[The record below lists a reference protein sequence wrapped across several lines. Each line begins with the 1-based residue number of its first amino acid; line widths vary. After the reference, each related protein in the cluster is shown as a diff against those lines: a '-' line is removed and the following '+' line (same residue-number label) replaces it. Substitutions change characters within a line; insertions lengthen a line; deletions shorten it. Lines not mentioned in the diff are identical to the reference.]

1 MMERKHT
8 MQNRK
13 VGLLL
18 IAILL
23 ALLLP
28 AFGCGAAK
36 KMVHKVRSPRT
47 DLKKRVLV
55 LPILDQQGVGRE
67 KADELT
73 NRLAKALERDPNL
86 VVYTH
91 EEPLPSTVTVR
102 SPKFGIV
109 IDPDLAQK
117 AEEMGM
123 NVLVTC
129 VLNRFE
135 VIGYDPGVWPLNKI
149 PVWPFTAKEPQL
161 EVSMVVNA
169 LNITN
174 GTLFLTNQEQI
185 HLRVPTQEETQKELI
200 VVEGEE
206 RRSETEMIAAV
217 PEAAREEAFL
227 EVVDAQAEKLVEGLR
242 EQIWAGRVLSAGPE
256 KIMINAGQDIGL
268 SEGRVFEVFGRGA
281 PIRSVSGRSLYLLGP
296 KVGEIQTVQV
306 MERYASAVPVEG
318 ADFRAGQVIR
328 EKP

>member
-1 MMERKHT
+1 
-8 MQNRK
+8 MQNHR
-13 VGLLL
+13 VILLL
-18 IAILL
+18 VAALL

-28 AFGCGAAK
+28 AFGCGTAK
-36 KMVHKVRSPRT
+36 KVVQKVRPTQT

-73 NRLAKALERDPNL
+73 TRLAKALERDPNL
-86 VVYTH
+86 VVYQH
-91 EEPLPSTVTVR
+91 EESLPSTVSVH

-135 VIGYDPGVWPLNKI
+135 VIGYNPGIWPLNKI

-217 PEAAREEAFL
+217 AEAAKEEAYS
-227 EVVDAQAEKLVEGLR
+227 EIIENQAEMLVESLR
-242 EQIWAGRVLSAGPE
+242 EQGWAGRVLSAGPE
-256 KIMINAGQDIGL
+256 KIMINAGRDIGL
-268 SEGRVFEVFGRGA
+268 SEGSVFEVFGRGD

-306 MERYASAVPVEG
+306 MDRHASAVPVDGEN
-318 ADFRAGQVIR
+318 FRAGQVIR
-328 EKP
+328 EKN

>member
-1 MMERKHT
+1 MR
-8 MQNRK
+8 NR
-13 VGLLL
+13 GIHMLL
-18 IAILL
+18 IAAML

-28 AFGCGAAK
+28 APGCGTAK
-36 KMVHKVRSPRT
+36 KMVQKVRSART

-55 LPILDQQGVGRE
+55 LPILDQQGMGE
-67 KADELT
+67 AKIDELT
-73 NRLAKALERDPNL
+73 TRLANALKKDPNL

-135 VIGYDPGVWPLNKI
+135 VIGYNPGIWPLNKI

-185 HLRVPTQEETQKELI
+185 HLRVPTVEETQEELI
-200 VVEGEE
+200 VIEGEE
-206 RRSETEMIAAV
+206 RRSEAEMIAAV
-217 PEAAREEAFL
+217 SEPAKEQAFL
-227 EVVDAQAEKLVEGLR
+227 EILDAQAEKLVDSLR
-242 EQIWAGRVLSAGPE
+242 RQVWAGRVLSAGPE

-268 SEGRVFEVFGRGA
+268 SEGRVFEVFGRGD

-306 MERYASAVPVEG
+306 MERYASAVPVDG
-318 ADFRAGQVIR
+318 ANFKAGQVIR

>member
-1 MMERKHT
+1 M
-8 MQNRK
+8 
-13 VGLLL
+13 LL
-18 IAILL
+18 IAAML

-28 AFGCGAAK
+28 APGCGTAK
-36 KMVHKVRSPRT
+36 KMVQKVRSART

-55 LPILDQQGVGRE
+55 LPILDQQGMGE
-67 KADELT
+67 AKIDELT
-73 NRLAKALERDPNL
+73 TRLANALKKDPNL

-135 VIGYDPGVWPLNKI
+135 VIGYNPGIWPLNKI

-185 HLRVPTQEETQKELI
+185 HLRVPTVEETQEELI
-200 VVEGEE
+200 VIEGEE
-206 RRSETEMIAAV
+206 RRSEAEMIAAV
-217 PEAAREEAFL
+217 SEPAKEQAFL
-227 EVVDAQAEKLVEGLR
+227 EILDAQAEKLVDSLR
-242 EQIWAGRVLSAGPE
+242 RQVWAGRVLSAGPE

-268 SEGRVFEVFGRGA
+268 SEGRVFEVFGRGD

-306 MERYASAVPVEG
+306 MERYASAVPVDG
-318 ADFRAGQVIR
+318 ANFKAGQVIR

>member
-1 MMERKHT
+1 MR
-8 MQNRK
+8 NR
-13 VGLLL
+13 GIHMLL
-18 IAILL
+18 IAAML

-28 AFGCGAAK
+28 ASGCGTAK
-36 KMVHKVRSPRT
+36 KMVQKVRSPRT

-55 LPILDQQGVGRE
+55 LPILDQQGMGEE
-67 KADELT
+67 KIHELT
-73 NRLAKALERDPNL
+73 TRLADALKKDPNL

-185 HLRVPTQEETQKELI
+185 HLRVPTVEETQKELI
-200 VVEGEE
+200 VIEGEE
-206 RRSETEMIAAV
+206 RRSEAEMIAAV
-217 PEAAREEAFL
+217 PQADREQAFL
-227 EVVDAQAEKLVEGLR
+227 QILDAQAEKLVDSLR
-242 EQIWAGRVLSAGPE
+242 EQVWAGRVLSAGPE

-268 SEGRVFEVFGRGA
+268 SEGLVFEVFGRGD

-306 MERYASAVPVEG
+306 MERYASAVPVDG
-318 ADFRAGQVIR
+318 ANFKAGQVIR

>member
-1 MMERKHT
+1 MK
-8 MQNRK
+8 NRRAP
-13 VGLLL
+13 LLL
-18 IAILL
+18 VAVLL
-23 ALLLP
+23 VLLLP
-28 AFGCGAAK
+28 AFGCGTAK
-36 KMVHKVRSPRT
+36 KVVQKVRSPQT
-47 DLKKRVLV
+47 DLKKRVLL
-55 LPILDQQGVGRE
+55 LPILDQQGLGRE
-67 KADELT
+67 KAGLLT
-73 NRLAKALERDPNL
+73 QLLAEALERDPNL

-135 VIGYDPGVWPLNKI
+135 VIGYDPGIWPLNKI

-174 GTLFLTNQEQI
+174 GTLFLTNQEQV
-185 HLRVPTQEETQKELI
+185 HLRVPTEEETQEELI
-200 VVEGEE
+200 VVEDGE
-206 RRSETEMIAAV
+206 RRSEMEMIAAV
-217 PEAAREEAFL
+217 PEAAKEEAFL
-227 EVVDAQAEKLVEGLR
+227 EILDAQAEKLVEGLR
-242 EQIWAGRVLSAGPE
+242 EQVWAGRVLSAGPE

-268 SEGRVFEVFGRGA
+268 SEGRVFEVFGRGD

-306 MERYASAVPVEG
+306 MERYASAVPIDG
-318 ADFRAGQVIR
+318 ANFRAGQVIR